1 MSKIKKSIIDLKK
14 HETGTIS
21 GFSNNLINKSRNMEM
36 GLLKNVIIR
45 MIKKT
50 PFNGPIEVNVRNY
63 YLAIRYSE
71 AVNIYIQ

>member
-1 MSKIKKSIIDLKK
+1 MSKIRKSITDLNN

-21 GFSNNLINKSRNMEM
+21 GFSKNLINKSRIMEM

-50 PFNGPIEVNVRNY
+50 PFNGPVELKVRNY
-63 YLAIRYSE
+63 YLVLRYSE